1 MNNLYRIRLTAKT
14 IFTFLVSITAIFSIL
29 SIMASQSGNKDKVAI
44 LTWWGYLSDQHAIKQ
59 LELKCN
65 TKIEVREYMTI
76 EDLIGITSK
85 FEYDI
90 YIYPWGYHD
99 NIKKNLPSSDADL
112 SRFSHEYTPEI
123 RSRFQRADMP
133 KNTVIFQEAVRM
145 FLYDSNIFND
155 LQALNPKEMIQASDF
170 GAVYF
175 MNEIKQMNWFLSQIG
190 ENNLSDNWR
199 YLYESFLANKNW
211 HPVVTKGIYFSN
223 FIPEYLNNN
232 ILIGLIDSGELLNPN
247 INWEKTNKL
256 LSNRSLEFG
265 IHKRLSQISTDVLSV
280 RSDEPED
287 VCVAKEMSSRDFLN
301 WVTETSFYFNPY
313 GDIPNNINPSFV
325 KFAEQYYEMADQLIL
340 LDEHLTSYEVPDIA
354 KSIWSSIKKCT
365 NEKLCTDS
373 F

>member
-1 MNNLYRIRLTAKT
+1 MRKANFNIRFLLQFTLLACIIFLISTPLSNLSKNRKET
-14 IFTFLVSITAIFSIL
+14 
-29 SIMASQSGNKDKVAI
+29 KV
-44 LTWWGYLSDQHAIKQ
+44 LTWWGYLSNQKIIDSIAG
-59 LELKCN
+59 KCK
-65 TKIEVREYMTI
+65 TKIIIEEYLTT
-76 EDLIGITSK
+76 EDLVGTSNNK
-85 FEYDI
+85 YYDI

-99 NIKKNLPSSDADL
+99 NIKKNLPDSDADL
-112 SRFSHEYTPEI
+112 SRFSLDYTPEI
-123 RSRFQRADMP
+123 RSRFQRADIP

-145 FLYDSNIFND
+145 FLYDSNIFNN
-155 LQALNPKEMIQASDF
+155 LQVLNPKEMIQASEF

-223 FIPEYLNNN
+223 FIPEYLNSN

-247 INWEKTNKL
+247 IDWGKTNTL
-256 LSNRSLEFG
+256 HSNRSLEFG

-313 GDIPNNINPSFV
+313 GDIPNNINPNFV
-325 KFAEQYYEMADQLIL
+325 KFAEQYYEMADQLIW

-365 NEKLCTDS
+365 NEKSCTDS